1 MNRKTIVELRLEI
14 DSIRMQIHKYGTNTE
29 EIFRDIAGVKR
40 VCENR
45 ENEIATLLTSNQ
57 EMNGK
62 NEEMSEENKN
72 KLLQVYLSGVRSKL

>member
-1 MNRKTIVELRLEI
+1 MKIEMNRKTIVELRLEI

-45 ENEIATLLTSNQ
+45 EN
-57 EMNGK
+57 
-62 NEEMSEENKN
+62 
-72 KLLQVYLSGVRSKL
+72 